1 MSQWSSAQSTKRP
14 KRVVDRKIAEDIN
27 TPFVNVRVGGT
38 RDGGFTR
45 IINMV
50 SFYFNVKK
58 AAKQY
63 AKEHGKPDIILASSV
78 HPLTLV
84 AGLKLAKHFHVK
96 CICEMRDLWPEAIVS
111 YSKKIKRQFNS
122 QHPLCRRKMDI
133 HKG

>member
-1 MSQWSSAQSTKRP
+1 MRIWIMNHYAAHMRTDKGGRHYWFSKYLNRMGHEQWSSAQSTKKT

-63 AKEHGKPDIILASSV
+63 AKSMENQI
-78 HPLTLV
+78 
-84 AGLKLAKHFHVK
+84 
-96 CICEMRDLWPEAIVS
+96 
-111 YSKKIKRQFNS
+111 
-122 QHPLCRRKMDI
+122 
-133 HKG
+133 